1 MSTSI
6 HAKIGVRRVIAL
18 PAGYALLWYVLTDG
32 DTASWVVGVPT
43 VLAAAAIGLAQRG
56 THWRLYLSGAVR
68 FAAFFLAESLKGGLD
83 VALRVVH
90 RRVRITAELLDYE
103 LSLLREPPAR
113 DLFVLCV
120 SLLPGTLVASIEE
133 RHLVVHVLDV
143 GAPVRQYLARL
154 ERVVAGL
161 YGVDTGPESGKKS

>member
-1 MSTSI
+1 MSAFT
-6 HAKIGVRRVIAL
+6 HAKIGVRRVVAL

-43 VLAAAAIGLAQRG
+43 VLAAAAVGLAQRG
-56 THWRLYLSGAVR
+56 MPWRLRLSGAVR

-90 RRVRITAELLDYE
+90 RRVRIAVELLDYE
-103 LSLLREPPAR
+103 LYLLREPPER

-133 RHLVVHVLDV
+133 HHLVVHVLDV
-143 GAPVRQYLARL
+143 GAPVRQDLARL
-154 ERVVAGL
+154 ERAVAGL
-161 YGVDTGPESGKKS
+161 FGVDTAPESGERL